1 MDLKVTDLKSYDR
14 KLSKNLSEKY
24 FNDNISKHAKNQ
36 LADINDQDEKML
48 NLLLKN
54 VNKFQ
59 KENKMLRE
67 QNHNLRIDLKSL
79 QFLLKNAQKDVER
92 LKEGY
97 KLLNDND
104 EILSDALKNK
114 LTYFKFNEA
123 GHSEEIQKYIS
134 LEEKRILIDSTYLNN
149 GLLNLNSY
157 NLQLIFS

>member
-1 MDLKVTDLKSYDR
+1 MLKDDK
-14 KLSKNLSEKY
+14 
-24 FNDNISKHAKNQ
+24 
-36 LADINDQDEKML
+36 
-48 NLLLKN
+48 
-54 VNKFQ
+54 
-59 KENKMLRE
+59 
-67 QNHNLRIDLKSL
+67 
-79 QFLLKNAQKDVER
+79 KDVER

-134 LEEKRILIDSTYLNN
+134 LVEKRILIDSTYLNN

>member
-1 MDLKVTDLKSYDR
+1 MDLKVPDLKNYDWN
-14 KLSKNLSEKY
+14 LSKNLCEKHL
-24 FNDNISKHAKNQ
+24 NDNKSKQTKNQ
-36 LADINDQDEKML
+36 LADIDNQDEKML

-59 KENKMLRE
+59 KENKTLRE

-123 GHSEEIQKYIS
+123 GRSEETKKHIS
-134 LEEKRILIDSTYLNN
+134 LVEKRIFIDSTYLNN
-149 GLLNLNSY
+149 GLLNSNSY